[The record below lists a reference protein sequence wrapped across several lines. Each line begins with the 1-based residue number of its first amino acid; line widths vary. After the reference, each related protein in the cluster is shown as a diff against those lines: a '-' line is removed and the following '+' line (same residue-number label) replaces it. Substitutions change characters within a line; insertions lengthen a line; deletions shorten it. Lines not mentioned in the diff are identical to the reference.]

1 MLPHHSSAECNPAMP
16 CCEHAF
22 QADLPCVPY
31 NIGAIPSV
39 NTYMSPQL
47 FYGCRSPG
55 GRPCGASGPGA
66 FHFTQERLS
75 KKLVFCSAHDKI
87 FGLRDAVRKS
97 LAGNGLRTAI
107 AVGIHSPLP
116 GEIEFS
122 RRQYSG
128 HFGFGVVH
136 GLGGWRVSRAHAL
149 PGRTGWLLRGLV
161 DKTAAAGNG
170 RTYASGLHRAN
181 RPMDSI
187 IRRPA
192 RGRGRPSSAFSR
204 GSVGTRTRVTV

>member
-1 MLPHHSSAECNPAMP
+1 MP

-47 FYGCRSPG
+47 FYGCRSPR

-66 FHFTQERLS
+66 FHFTHERLS

-128 HFGFGVVH
+128 HFGFG
-136 GLGGWRVSRAHAL
+136 GGSRAWRVASVACPCSAWR
-149 PGRTGWLLRGLV
+149 RTGWLLRGLV